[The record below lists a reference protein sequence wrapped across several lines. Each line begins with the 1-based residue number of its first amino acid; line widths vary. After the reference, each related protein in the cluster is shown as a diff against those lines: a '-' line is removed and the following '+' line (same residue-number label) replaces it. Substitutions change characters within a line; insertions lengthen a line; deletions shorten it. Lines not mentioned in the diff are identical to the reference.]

1 MNIAETTETLMDM
14 YIKIKDAPQGNTK
27 EEEALQ
33 TAIHTLITITA
44 LVRCIEPL
52 KDIYEEL
59 K

>member
-44 LVRCIEPL
+44 HVRCIEPL